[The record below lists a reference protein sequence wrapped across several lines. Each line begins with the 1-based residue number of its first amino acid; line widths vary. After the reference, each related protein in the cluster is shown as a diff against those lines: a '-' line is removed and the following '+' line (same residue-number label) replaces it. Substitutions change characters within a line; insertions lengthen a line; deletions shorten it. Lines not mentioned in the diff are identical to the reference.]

1 MGVQAFDSSAC
12 ASDPA
17 IGPWPDML
25 ERNERVS
32 FGCVHRVG
40 SRHFFG
46 GDSSLRL
53 TNAASR
59 FESTNSLDFGMTNEP
74 VARGH
79 GGTVVH
85 QRSVGDDDRKPGSVS
100 NHNFERTL
108 RPTAEKLCDSRQII
122 HRNEF
127 DLSYADDGR
136 AR

>member
-12 ASDPA
+12 ASDSA
-17 IGPWPDML
+17 IWLWPDML

-32 FGCVHRVG
+32 FGCIDCVG
-40 SRHFFG
+40 SRHVFG
-46 GDSSLRL
+46 GDGSFCL
-53 TNAASR
+53 TNAAGR
-59 FESTNSLDFGMTNEP
+59 FESTNSLDLGMTNEP

-85 QRSVGDDDRKPGSVS
+85 QGSVGYDDRKPGSVS

-108 RPTAEKLCDSRQII
+108 RPTAKKLCDSRQII
-122 HRNEF
+122 HRNEL
-127 DLSYADDGR
+127 DLSYDDDGR